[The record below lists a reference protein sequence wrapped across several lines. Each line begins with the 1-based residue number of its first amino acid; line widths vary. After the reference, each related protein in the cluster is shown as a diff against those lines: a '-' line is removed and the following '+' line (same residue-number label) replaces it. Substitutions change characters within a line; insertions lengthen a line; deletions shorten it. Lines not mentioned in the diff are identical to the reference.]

1 MIMAQYKAYLTS
13 ITIYINKIVLN
24 GTGNTNVL
32 NFDILDKKGE
42 DISQPPQDQKSFIN
56 KPEFPLTTLTFTIYK

>member
-24 GTGNTNVL
+24 GTENTNVL

-42 DISQPPQDQKSFIN
+42 DISQPPQD
-56 KPEFPLTTLTFTIYK
+56 